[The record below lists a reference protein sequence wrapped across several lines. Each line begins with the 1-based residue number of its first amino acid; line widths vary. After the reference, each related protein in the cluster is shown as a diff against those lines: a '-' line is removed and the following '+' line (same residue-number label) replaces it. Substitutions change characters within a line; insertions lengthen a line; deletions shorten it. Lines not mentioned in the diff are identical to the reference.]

1 MFKIERQAYIENELK
16 KNKSV
21 LISDLC
27 QALDC
32 SMETIRRDLKELE
45 AAGKAQRIYGGAF
58 LPEENDLGVPAK
70 LRETFFPMEKR
81 QMAEHALS
89 FISKGDVIML
99 DASTTCL
106 KLSQAILEADLPIT
120 IITNSLRICYIF
132 NEQPNAAPRIICL
145 GGELHAKTNSFI
157 GYKTTNELNEYIADK
172 SFISCP
178 AIDMTFGL
186 TDNNL
191 ASAMVRKG
199 MIDHSRKRFLI
210 ADHTK
215 FSSNASV
222 LIAGLSVVDT
232 IITDKPLPPTW
243 EAECINKKIH
253 LEYL

>member
-1 MFKIERQAYIENELK
+1 MLKIERQTYIENELK

-45 AAGKAQRIYGGAF
+45 TAGKAQRIYGGAF
-58 LPEENDLGVPAK
+58 LPEENDIGVPAR
-70 LRETFFPMEKR
+70 LRETFFPVEKR
-81 QMAEHALS
+81 QMAEHALR
-89 FISKGDVIML
+89 FIAKGDVIML

-106 KLSQAILEADLPIT
+106 KLSQAIMDAGLPIT
-120 IITNSLRICYIF
+120 IITNSLKICDIF
-132 NEQPNAAPRIICL
+132 NEQPAAAARIICL

-157 GYKTTNELNEYIADK
+157 GYKTTNELSEYIADK

-178 AIDMTFGL
+178 AIDLSYGL

-199 MIDHSRKRFLI
+199 MLQHSRQHFLI

-222 LIAGLSVVDT
+222 LIAGLSILDT
-232 IITDKPLPPTW
+232 IITDRPLSTRW
-243 EAECINKKIH
+243 ESECMSQKIQ